1 MPVIQQINKY
11 SDLELALMALLGYL
25 GNGEA
30 RKNKLGSRYNTVQ
43 GIVNQ
48 ILAGTVPAGSGID
61 PERIRRAVL
70 NVFTEV
76 ISETA
81 EEIVNEAK

>member
-1 MPVIQQINKY
+1 MPIIQPVSKY

-30 RKNKLGSRYNTVQ
+30 RKQKLGSRYSIVQ

-48 ILAGTVPAGSGID
+48 ILAGSVPAGSGTD
-61 PERIRRAVL
+61 PERVKRAVL
-70 NVFTEV
+70 NTFTEV
-76 ISETA
+76 IEEVT
-81 EEIVNEAK
+81 EEIMNELR

>member
-1 MPVIQQINKY
+1 MPVIQQISKY

-30 RKNKLGSRYNTVQ
+30 RKNKLGSRYNAVQ

-61 PERIRRAVL
+61 KDRIRRAVL
-70 NVFTEV
+70 NAFTDV

-81 EEIVNEAK
+81 EEIANELK